1 MPTILWIRARKI
13 MLLVISSGSQVLLSS
28 DFNGWLVERTKDEP

>member
-1 MPTILWIRARKI
+1 MPTILWIRVRKI
-13 MLLVISSGSQVLLSS
+13 MLLVSSSGSQVLSS